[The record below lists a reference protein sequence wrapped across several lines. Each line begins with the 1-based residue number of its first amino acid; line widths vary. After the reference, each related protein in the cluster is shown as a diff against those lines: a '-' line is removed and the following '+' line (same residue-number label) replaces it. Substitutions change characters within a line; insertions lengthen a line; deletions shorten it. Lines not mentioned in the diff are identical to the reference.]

1 MSLPPAAW
9 RGSVE
14 NLISFGICG
23 KVHGSE
29 GNLITVEGFPVPLG
43 AVVKIDRTVG
53 STIQGQ
59 VVGFRSGL
67 TLISPFHEPVG
78 ISPGS
83 RVQLYKSHRSVGVS
97 PQLKGRVIDALG
109 QPIDGRGPIPAGQ
122 RRSILQEA
130 PVATQRPRI
139 HQVLSTGVRAIDG
152 LLTCGVGQRMGVF
165 AGSGVGKSVT
175 MGMIARNTS
184 ADLNVIALIGERGR
198 EVNEFIHD
206 SLGPDGLAKSIVVVA
221 TSDQPAL
228 LRVQAAYVATA
239 IAEYFRDQGQD
250 VLLLMD
256 SLTRFALAQR
266 EIGLAAGEPPTT
278 RGYPP
283 SVFAML
289 PRLVERAGCTDA
301 GSITAFYTVLVEGD
315 DANEPIS
322 DTVRGLLDGHTYLS
336 RALAAKGHYP
346 AIDVNVSLSR
356 LMNDLVTPAHR
367 SAAIR
372 LRSLLA
378 KYAESEDLIS
388 IGAYRHGTNPEVD
401 QAIAARPEI
410 LAYLQQNM
418 HEVSSFPDAEA
429 QLRSLAEK
437 PAATRNPPPIPVS

>member
-1 MSLPPAAW
+1 
-9 RGSVE
+9 
-14 NLISFGICG
+14 
-23 KVHGSE
+23 
-29 GNLITVEGFPVPLG
+29 
-43 AVVKIDRTVG
+43 
-53 STIQGQ
+53 
-59 VVGFRSGL
+59 L
-67 TLISPFHEPVG
+67 TLISPFQEPVG
-78 ISPGS
+78 IGPGS
-83 RVQLYKSHRSVGVS
+83 RVRLFKSHRSIGVS
-97 PQLKGRVIDALG
+97 PLLKGRVIDALG
-109 QPIDGRGPIPAGQ
+109 QPIDGLGPIPAGEL
-122 RRSILQEA
+122 RSIMQEA
-130 PVATQRPRI
+130 PLATRRPRI

-175 MGMIARNTS
+175 LGMIARNTS
-184 ADLNVIALIGERGR
+184 ADINVIALIGERGR

-206 SLGPDGLAKSIVVVA
+206 SLGPEGLAKSIVVVA

-239 IAEYFRDQGQD
+239 IAEYFRDQRQN

-322 DTVRGLLDGHTYLS
+322 DTVRGLLDGHTFLS
-336 RALAAKGHYP
+336 RNLAAKGHYP

-367 SAAIR
+367 AAATR

-388 IGAYRHGTNPEVD
+388 IGAYRSGSNPEVD
-401 QAIAARPEI
+401 QAVAARPEI

-418 HEVSSFPDAEA
+418 QESSGFAEA
-429 QLRSLAEK
+429 EQRLRSLAEK
-437 PAATRNPPPIPVS
+437 PLPTPRTAPPLPVA